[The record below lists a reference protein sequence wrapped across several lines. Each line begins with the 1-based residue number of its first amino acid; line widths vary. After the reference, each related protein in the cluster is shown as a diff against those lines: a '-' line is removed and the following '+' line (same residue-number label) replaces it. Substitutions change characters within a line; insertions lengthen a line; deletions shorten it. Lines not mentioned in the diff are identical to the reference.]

1 MAQSISGAF
10 RNRLLLALS
19 EQDQRSFSA
28 QGELVTISARQVL
41 YEEGVRFEHVYFI
54 EEGLISN
61 LKLMRDGSTAEIG
74 MIGIEGMAGFPALL
88 GAEISG
94 QHVMAQ
100 VQTTALRIGAAACR
114 EAFDRSAGI
123 RRIVHRFTVAFL
135 DLSAQTAACNRLHSI
150 ERRLA
155 RWLLMARDRLQSD
168 RLQLTQEFLSSM
180 LGAHRG
186 GVTQVAGELQRSG
199 LIRYHRGRIDILDHA
214 GLEAVACECY
224 RADRLRF
231 ESLL

>member
-1 MAQSISGAF
+1 MPQSAPTTF
-10 RNRLLLALS
+10 NNFLLSALS
-19 EQDQRSFSA
+19 EEDLRNLSSQGNLVSF
-28 QGELVTISARQVL
+28 SARQVL
-41 YEEGVRFEHVYFI
+41 YEEGASFEYVYFV
-54 EEGLISN
+54 EKGLISN

-74 MIGIEGMAGFPALL
+74 MIGTEGMAGFPALL

-100 VQTTALRIGAAACR
+100 VQTTALRIGTAACR
-114 EAFDRSAGI
+114 DAFDQSAGI
-123 RRIVHRFTVAFL
+123 RRIVHRFTAAFL

-168 RLQLTQEFLSSM
+168 RLQLTHEFLASM

-199 LIRYHRGRIDILDHA
+199 LIGYHRGRIDILDRA
-214 GLEAVACECY
+214 GLEAIACECY
-224 RADRLRF
+224 QADHIRF
-231 ESLL
+231 ERLS